1 MRARSDT
8 IIVISGAVVVAVIIG
23 VFGATHYRAL
33 LNQAAPETQAS
44 EPQAALN
51 IPTVEAM
58 CAAAGP
64 AGSDSFKQCQ
74 TDESAAG
81 EFVIAWM
88 GLNGFLANGAI
99 DLEQIQLQA
108 SLGGNDPFGL
118 SSSTAGDLN
127 FGGDPS
133 LDPGLGGD
141 PSLGG
146 FPGSVDGQLGG
157 VVDPVT
163 GAETPVFSSPAELAL
178 FCLSESTDWMK
189 MHDCIAEND
198 PSSQFSGGP

>member
-1 MRARSDT
+1 MKLSRET
-8 IIVISGAVVVAVIIG
+8 IGAVIGGTGAAATLAFFAFTYQPPVATNNAEG
-23 VFGATHYRAL
+23 
-33 LNQAAPETQAS
+33 
-44 EPQAALN
+44 AALN

-88 GLNGFLANGAI
+88 GLQGFLANGGI

-108 SLGGNDPFGL
+108 SLGGSDPFGL
-118 SSSTAGDLN
+118 SAVGGPNAAG
-127 FGGDPS
+127 
-133 LDPGLGGD
+133 DPGLGGD
-141 PSLGG
+141 PSLGPDPSLG
-146 FPGSVDGQLGG
+146 GDPSLAGLGGNVDGQLGG
-157 VVDPVT
+157 VVDPIT
-163 GAETPVFSSPAELAL
+163 GAETPIFSSTAELAL

-198 PSSQFSGGP
+198 PSSQLNGGP